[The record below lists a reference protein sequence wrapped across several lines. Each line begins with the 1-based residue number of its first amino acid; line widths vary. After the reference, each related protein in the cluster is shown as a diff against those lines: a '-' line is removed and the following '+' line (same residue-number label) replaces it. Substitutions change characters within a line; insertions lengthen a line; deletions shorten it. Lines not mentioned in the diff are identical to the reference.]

1 MKSLNRGNKEE
12 KREWSRG
19 ITIMI
24 SIAENEVR
32 ARSNVQL
39 NDHNLEVGIFMCQQL
54 INDFF

>member
-1 MKSLNRGNKEE
+1 
-12 KREWSRG
+12 
-19 ITIMI
+19 MI